1 MWELKGFLFDRKLE
15 KWKGSINDVE
25 EIGEVFDSLGK

>member
-1 MWELKGFLFDRKLE
+1 MWELKGPSFDRKLE

-25 EIGEVFDSLGK
+25 ETGEASDPPGK